1 MKRLKKQI
9 TPSLLISSLALFV
22 ALGGASYAALA
33 KNSVG
38 SNQLKKNAVVT
49 KKIKNKAVSAAK
61 IKGGA
66 ITTGKI
72 KKDAVTGAK
81 VKESSLGTV
90 PNATNAAAAELANV
104 ATSAQSLDGYRTYKQ
119 TRIAATSGPTDA
131 AARAAAP
138 ENVMFTAGPITIY
151 SKCFTD
157 ASGPD
162 TNASI
167 FIKTSENGVLFE
179 SAEDRFD
186 GDPLFLN
193 TDTLETNREL
203 LEEGAGA
210 NAADVEADSSNATSV
225 FTPSGL
231 SFEMQPSIAVK
242 NGTLAGGNGLYGD
255 GGACIFSGSLSE
267 RNG

>member
-1 MKRLKKQI
+1 MKRLKEQI

-49 KKIKNKAVSAAK
+49 KKIKNKAVSTAK

-72 KKDAVTGAK
+72 KNDAVTGAK

-90 PNATNAAAAELANV
+90 PN

-119 TRIAATSGPTDA
+119 TRIAATSGPTEA

-167 FIKTSENGVLFE
+167 FIKTSENGVLFD
-179 SAEDRFD
+179 SADDGLD

-210 NAADVEADSSNATSV
+210 NVADIEADSSNATNV

-231 SFEMQPSIAVK
+231 SFEMQPSLAVK

-255 GGACIFSGSLSE
+255 GGACIFSASLSE